1 LKQEEAFMRFENRV
15 AVVTGGGSG
24 IGRATSIFLAE
35 EGAAVAVADLDST
48 RASQVAEEISSAGG
62 KAIGVTCDVTSTS
75 DVRSMVKKVMDTYGQ
90 IDILVSNAGWDK
102 VMPFVDTNEEFWDK
116 VIGVNYRGHLACV
129 HAVLPHMIEREYGRI
144 VLVASD
150 AGRVGS
156 SGETVYS
163 GAKGATIAFSKAIAR
178 EVARYSINVNCVAP
192 GLTDTA
198 MLAAVREG
206 NERLMDAITRS
217 IPLRRVGKPEEVA
230 KAICF
235 MASPDADYITGQTL
249 SVNGGLTMS

>member
-1 LKQEEAFMRFENRV
+1 MKQEEAFMRFENRV

>member
-1 LKQEEAFMRFENRV
+1 MRFENRV